1 MSAEAVAAAW
11 DKVHAAV
18 ATARAEVAAAAP
30 DAVTAAEGEAY
41 VARILT
47 TCLTDAFLGHLT
59 VEGGL
64 TRALLT
70 RGGPNPD
77 YRIYSA
83 PIDPGARYR
92 IEGRLN
98 GSERVGI
105 GAYTF
110 EGGSAVISD
119 YAAFDAKTAAPDG
132 SFALDASTD
141 ASGPNTL
148 TILPGARVF
157 TIRVLHRDLRAE
169 PATLRLAG
177 GPPVHDLGLAQGST
191 EAALGQVAQALVGS
205 IRMFLEWS
213 AVTSASK
220 NAFIAE
226 EPKMAQGVQGDPDTI
241 YYLGSYDLA
250 DGEWLEVAVPAGIP
264 RYWSL
269 HAYDHWCEHLPGA
282 SMGDN
287 VAEAD
292 ADGAI
297 RIAIGPSAPSGA
309 PNRIDTL
316 GRRRG
321 ALIFRAIGA
330 GSVAVPQT
338 AVHSGDHK

>member
-1 MSAEAVAAAW
+1 MMADPVAEAW
-11 DKVHAAV
+11 DTVHAAV
-18 ATARAEVAAAAP
+18 ATARAEVRAAAP
-30 DAVTAAEGEAY
+30 DKATAADGEAY

-83 PIDPGARYR
+83 PIDQAGRYR
-92 IEGRLN
+92 LEGRLN

-105 GAYTF
+105 GTYSFAN
-110 EGGSAVISD
+110 GVAVISN
-119 YAAFDAKTAAPDG
+119 YTAFDAGTGDG
-132 SFALDASTD
+132 FALDVSAD
-141 ASGPNTL
+141 VEGPNTL
-148 TILPGARVF
+148 TILPGARMF
-157 TIRVLHRDLRAE
+157 TIRVLHRDPRAE
-169 PATLRLAG
+169 PARLVLTG
-177 GPPVHDLGLAQGST
+177 GPPVRDLCLAQGST

-213 AVTSASK
+213 AVTSMSK

-241 YYLGSYDLA
+241 YYLGAYDLA
-250 DGEWLEVAVPAGIP
+250 DGEWLEVVLPPNISG
-264 RYWSL
+264 YWSL

-287 VAEAD
+287 AAI
-292 ADGAI
+292 ADGDGTI
-297 RIAIGPSAPSGA
+297 RIAIGPSTGTAT
-309 PNRIDTL
+309 PNCIDTL
-316 GRRRG
+316 GRKSG
-321 ALIFRAIGA
+321 ALIIRAIST
-330 GSVAVPQT
+330 GSVPVPQT
-338 AVHSGDHK
+338 TVHAGET